1 VPKPPTLRYNP
12 VMLDLLR
19 EYAAFLLVSVVLGGG
34 AAWLAGR
41 AIAQTWRPWWQA
53 ILYMLVLGGAVRF
66 IHFALFDGMLTEPAG
81 YVRDTLVTIAFAAAG
96 FRVMRRGQM
105 ARQYG
110 FLRAA
115 TAAPSSQHGA
125 RSDSGATA

>member
-1 VPKPPTLRYNP
+1 VPKLPTLRYNP

-41 AIAQTWRPWWQA
+41 AIAQTWRPWWQG

>member
-1 VPKPPTLRYNP
+1 
-12 VMLDLLR
+12 MLDLLR